1 MKTLL
6 KVLLAVLAV
15 ILAVVNV
22 RSVMSPIQ
30 FEEIRAKRDSA
41 VIFRLIDIKDAEVE
55 YYRANGKYTSDF
67 DSLINFVK
75 TKKLYVINKA
85 YELNDRQLEKVANI
99 KRERENIKPHIEISL
114 TIDEA
119 DGIILDLL
127 NKAEKSNNWKQ
138 IDELSAMNTNE
149 GDLRNFRRD
158 TTWVS
163 LIDTLYH
170 DPNYP
175 VDSLPYIPYGNG
187 EKFTLLADSIAKA
200 GGGHTQLF
208 EARADFSQYLTGIN
222 DQEYDNFILGVKKK
236 VTQVRREP
244 VLNEEGEPMYDEYDE
259 EIVKIIPCRRVGNIK
274 EPNNNAGNWEW

>member
-6 KVLLAVLAV
+6 KVILAVLAV
-15 ILAVVNV
+15 VLAVVNV

-30 FEEIRAKRDSA
+30 FEETRAKRDSA
-41 VIFRLIDIKDAEVE
+41 VIYRLIDIKDAEVE
-55 YYRANGKYTSDF
+55 YFRANGRYTNNF
-67 DSLINFVK
+67 DSLINFIK
-75 TKKLYVINKA
+75 TKKIYVVNKA

-99 KRERENIKPHIEISL
+99 KRERENIKQHIEISL

-119 DGIILDLL
+119 DKIILDLL
-127 NKAEKSNNWKQ
+127 AKAEKKNNWKE
-138 IDELSAMNTNE
+138 IDELSAMNTTE

-158 TTWVS
+158 TTWIS

-170 DPNYP
+170 SPDYP

-187 EKFTLLADSIAKA
+187 EKFTLLADSISKA
-200 GGGHTQLF
+200 GGGYTQLF
-208 EARADFSQYLTGIN
+208 EARADFCQYLKGIN

-244 VLNEEGEPMYDEYDE
+244 VLNAEGEPMYDENDE

-274 EPNNNAGNWEW
+274 EANNNAGNWEW